1 MVSKIIYLN
10 SRIIIFNFNFQFS
23 GDLSRIVLASSNL
36 KYLLFKS
43 LDACN
48 RHRTRTASIPL
59 LETFYHITRLH
70 HLHVQRYRLFPLFTE
85 PPCFYFTLNACF
97 PPVTRVPYLFSRA
110 VKKKKKEE
118 RKKKA
123 PKKSSGKLWNFCAAG
138 IPESARIK
146 N

>member
-1 MVSKIIYLN
+1 MFLHPP
-10 SRIIIFNFNFQFS
+10 
-23 GDLSRIVLASSNL
+23 NL

-43 LDACN
+43 LDARN

-110 VKKKKKEE
+110 VKKK
-118 RKKKA
+118 RKKKG
-123 PKKSSGKLWNFCAAG
+123 KRRLRKSRAGNFEIFVPRVFRNQRG
-138 IPESARIK
+138 LKIKRESLAIVIK
-146 N
+146 RRERGGEGG